1 MKKLV
6 VAIDGPAGAGKS
18 TIAKLAAEK
27 LGYAYIDT
35 GAMYRS
41 VAWKFLQTGEAFD
54 EAFISKLSQEMVI
67 EFKPE
72 ASVNRVFVD
81 GTEVTAA
88 IRSAEVTAN
97 VSRVAAIGAVR
108 EAMVDQQ
115 RRMGEAGGVLMD
127 GRDIGTV
134 VFPNAEVKICLTA
147 TVEERAMRRYK
158 ELVAK
163 GEQVVL
169 EELQKDIAERD
180 KQDMEREISPLRQA
194 EDAIYLDTSDMT
206 IDEVTAYILNLVG
219 EKENA
224 L

>member
-41 VAWKFLQTGEAFD
+41 VAWKFLQTGAAF
-54 EAFISKLSQEMVI
+54 EEEFISKLSQEMVI

-72 ASVNRVFVD
+72 AKVNRVFVD
-81 GTEVTAA
+81 GTEVTSD

-134 VFPNAEVKICLTA
+134 VFPNAEVKIFLTA

-163 GEQVVL
+163 GEQVDL
-169 EELQKDIAERD
+169 EQLQKDIAERD

-194 EDAIYLDTSDMT
+194 EDAIYLDTSNMS
-206 IDEVTAYILNLVG
+206 IEEVTAFILNLVG

-224 L
+224 V

>member
-72 ASVNRVFVD
+72 SSVNRVFVD

-134 VFPNAEVKICLTA
+134 VFPNAEVKIFLTA

-224 L
+224 V

>member
-88 IRSAEVTAN
+88 IRNAEVTAN

-134 VFPNAEVKICLTA
+134 VFPNAEVKIFLTA